1 MRGARAAQDG
11 RGAGSSGLIDKTIGR
26 HFDVCFTLG
35 IFFRATMKTFALL
48 SPTWA
53 LAELLKA
60 KFDRTVTI
68 KTLNSIY
75 LSISTVGIVF
85 IAIAQF
91 SDKSLIE
98 NGLYRCLPIPA
109 TIVWFYFV
117 MSRNNEI
124 FWAFLKDAFDKMGP
138 PDQEKNKNRQIP
150 LTPKDRII
158 LSLKSYLE
166 LVFNFAT
173 IYSLTNNAFWKSD
186 SPLSIVDFIYYS
198 GVTITTTGYGDITP
212 KHYLPQ
218 LLSVYEVFCGVILL
232 VVCFAIYAG
241 RLNDS
246 PKT

>member
-1 MRGARAAQDG
+1 
-11 RGAGSSGLIDKTIGR
+11 
-26 HFDVCFTLG
+26 
-35 IFFRATMKTFALL
+35 MKIFALL

-53 LAELLKA
+53 LADFLK
-60 KFDRTVTI
+60 KKYDRTETI

-75 LSISTVGIVF
+75 LSISIFGVGF

-91 SDKSLIE
+91 LDRSLIV
-98 NGLYRCLPIPA
+98 NGLYKSFPIA
-109 TIVWFYFV
+109 VTIVWFSFL

-124 FWAFLKDAFDKMGP
+124 FWAFLKDAFDKM
-138 PDQEKNKNRQIP
+138 DSHSTTTNQEKQPPSN
-150 LTPKDRII
+150 LMPKDRII

-166 LVFNFAT
+166 LVFNFSIVYA
-173 IYSLTNNAFWKSD
+173 LTDNTFWKCD
-186 SPLSIVDFIYYS
+186 SPLSIADFIYYS

-218 LLSVYEVFCGVILL
+218 LLAVYEVFCGVILL

-241 RLNDS
+241 RLSNSTCKYDE